1 MPNYIVK
8 KDYVAKKRG
17 ASSEILDLKK
27 GDFISGKTSSVVRY
41 SELVPVVETD
51 NGFIIPTSL
60 LDKYVPDKKK
70 VDALLETKEAVASV
84 ASRSYNTD
92 LFQFSDSQLK
102 IAGYGALAGFA
113 YALSSG
119 KSMLWSTVIGAA
131 VGGVG
136 VKLYQRVKK
145 SK

>member
-51 NGFIIPTSL
+51 NGFIIPTGL
-60 LDKYVPDKKK
+60 LDKYVPDW
-70 VDALLETKEAVASV
+70 
-84 ASRSYNTD
+84 RNH
-92 LFQFSDSQLK
+92 
-102 IAGYGALAGFA
+102 
-113 YALSSG
+113 
-119 KSMLWSTVIGAA
+119 
-131 VGGVG
+131 
-136 VKLYQRVKK
+136 
-145 SK
+145 